1 MNIKIYTLLY
11 ILLVYER
18 ELSQN
23 DYLKTTNNNYKKHQ
37 KVNKEVK
44 TI

>member
-11 ILLVYER
+11 ILLVHER

-23 DYLKTTNNNYKKHQ
+23 DFLKTSNNNYKKHQ
-37 KVNKEVK
+37 
-44 TI
+44 